1 MGRKKGSKNGTSS
14 VVPYRDYNLIKRI
27 KSGDKSAEYELF
39 NLYSELIYSQYHI
52 LREIIVDYGFKGFE
66 LPDIKDYKA
75 NCWEPFVKAV
85 NTTELNKI
93 DHCPVYD
100 CKKESKETLTEWRAR
115 RQCVG
120 YEDHSEKWCFYQTFW
135 GYIKKMNETNLAH
148 FVKERGKDIQMI
160 SSSSKDEEFN
170 IIDVAKSYD
179 NSCETEY
186 LEKKENLK
194 LRIAINNSLKRFTPL
209 QKKIWDSRAQEE
221 SEYNFVKTNKVSKK
235 EYEANLE
242 AMKKIYDFELRKLN
256 D

>member
-1 MGRKKGSKNGTSS
+1 MAKYIITNQEETKFYNNGSSLGRTHFLTTKKSRATIFKNRNKAKNALERIFGMGKLKM
-14 VVPYRDYNLIKRI
+14 V
-27 KSGDKSAEYELF
+27 EL
-39 NLYSELIYSQYHI
+39 NE
-52 LREIIVDYGFKGFE
+52 EM
-66 LPDIKDYKA
+66 DIK
-75 NCWEPFVKAV
+75 
-85 NTTELNKI
+85 
-93 DHCPVYD
+93 
-100 CKKESKETLTEWRAR
+100 KEVVDLKE
-115 RQCVG
+115 
-120 YEDHSEKWCFYQTFW
+120 
-135 GYIKKMNETNLAH
+135 
-148 FVKERGKDIQMI
+148 
-160 SSSSKDEEFN
+160 EEFN

-235 EYEANLE
+235 EYESNLE